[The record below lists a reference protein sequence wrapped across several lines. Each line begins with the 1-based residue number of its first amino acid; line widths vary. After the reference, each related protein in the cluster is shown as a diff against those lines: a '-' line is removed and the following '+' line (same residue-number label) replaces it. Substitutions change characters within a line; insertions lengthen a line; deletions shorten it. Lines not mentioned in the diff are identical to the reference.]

1 METIKPGFWQKSLQ
15 WLKKAWKAVE
25 ERLDGNKAAIS
36 WMMLYLANTPE
47 VMSVIGSW
55 GVFGKIVGGALVLY
69 ANYDHYVK
77 KKSLSRKY
85 K

>member
-36 WMMLYLANTPE
+36 WMLLYLAEKPE
-47 VMSVIGSW
+47 VMTVIGSW
-55 GVFGKIVGGALVLY
+55 GAVGKVMVWGLALY
-69 ANYDHYVK
+69 ANYDHFVK
-77 KKSLSRKY
+77 KKSLSRNY